1 MSELNV
7 GDEVMMINDELHAES
22 PENYPAK
29 GSIGVVVWYSPRDT
43 IALIDWGQDSG
54 VDRNLHGEYACWCS
68 VRDFA
73 KVNANTQVNTRKE
86 VCNMSKFKVG
96 DKVVFTNAKK
106 HETSSEFYPAVGT
119 VGTVVGTVS
128 TVREVGEYD
137 GETLYVDWGNAEGI
151 DVWEDGTKSWWC
163 AEDDVKPFYEVEPNY
178 TDDEVWEMLK
188 PKLNQFVPARVEDID
203 MYSSVVKKMVVAA
216 YRSGYGRA
224 TKGRNFIIKSK
235 AEEKPK
241 VDEKPNIEK
250 QIEAVLSDKRLVT
263 FYDFHGKQSYIVSN
277 FTKAVVIGNNTEI
290 HNIQIY
296 KNSLYNSLRG
306 SIGGNNKS
314 IEGFDYLYRTDCE
327 MYVAIPFSE
336 AVEQFDS
343 GSIKALYCGGEY
355 RIKPWAIGEFSGIMR
370 FGDKT
375 DAAMTFKCEGSNSQ
389 FYPEIHSPSFKALI
403 PICDYLKHEGVNV

>member
-7 GDEVMMINDELHAES
+7 GDEVMMINDELHAEC

-68 VRDFA
+68 VRYFA

-86 VCNMSKFKVG
+86 VCNMNKFKVG

-119 VGTVVGTVS
+119 VGTV
-128 TVREVGEYD
+128 REVGEYD
-137 GETLYVDWGNAEGI
+137 GEILCVDWGNAEGV
-151 DVWEDGTKSWWC
+151 DVWKDGTKTWWC
-163 AEDDVKPFYEVEPNY
+163 NEWDVEPNY

-224 TKGRNFIIKSK
+224 TKGRSFIIKSK
-235 AEEKPK
+235 
-241 VDEKPNIEK
+241 VDEK
-250 QIEAVLSDKRLVT
+250 Q
-263 FYDFHGKQSYIVSN
+263 
-277 FTKAVVIGNNTEI
+277 
-290 HNIQIY
+290 
-296 KNSLYNSLRG
+296 
-306 SIGGNNKS
+306 
-314 IEGFDYLYRTDCE
+314 
-327 MYVAIPFSE
+327 
-336 AVEQFDS
+336 
-343 GSIKALYCGGEY
+343 
-355 RIKPWAIGEFSGIMR
+355 
-370 FGDKT
+370 
-375 DAAMTFKCEGSNSQ
+375 
-389 FYPEIHSPSFKALI
+389 LI
-403 PICDYLKHEGVNV
+403 EGVNV

>member
-7 GDEVMMINDELHAES
+7 GDEVMMINDELHAEY

-29 GSIGVVVWYSPRDT
+29 GSIGVVVEYSSCDET
-43 IALIDWGQDSG
+43 ALVDWGQDSG
-54 VDRNLHGEYACWCS
+54 VDSYLDGEYAWWCS
-68 VRDFA
+68 VRDFV
-73 KVNANTQVNTRKE
+73 KVNANTQVNTQKE

-106 HETSSEFYPAVGT
+106 HETVSQFYPAVGT
-119 VGTVVGTVS
+119 VGIVKEIDTGTLGKNS
-128 TVREVGEYD
+128 
-137 GETLYVDWGNAEGI
+137 LLVDWNNAEGV

-163 AEDDVKPFYEVEPNY
+163 NEDDVKPFCEVEPNY
-178 TDDEVWEMLK
+178 TDGEVWEMLK
-188 PKLNQFVPARVEDID
+188 PKMNQFVPVRAEDID
-203 MYSSVVKKMVVAA
+203 MSVVKKMVVAA

-224 TKGRNFIIKSK
+224 TKGRSFMI
-235 AEEKPK
+235 KPK
-241 VDEKPNIEK
+241 VDEKPSIEK
-250 QIEAVLSDKRLVT
+250 RIEAVLSDKRLVT

-290 HNIQIY
+290 HNIAIY

-306 SIGGNNKS
+306 SVGGNNKS
-314 IEGFDYLYRTDCE
+314 TEGFDYLYRTDCE

-343 GSIKALYCGGEY
+343 GSIKVLYCGCGGKY
-355 RIKPWAIGEFSGIMR
+355 RIKPWAIGKFSGIMR
-370 FGDKT
+370 FGNKT
-375 DAAMTFKCEGSNSQ
+375 NAAMTFKCEGSNSL
-389 FYPEIHSPSFKALI
+389 FYPEIHSPSFKALV